1 MESEL
6 RPLLLVHLTNG
17 STLGVWRAAGLFGRE
32 CGYLKDLAQSLDL
45 TLGIVSYGEAEE
57 HVDEEVLVLTRP
69 PYMPS
74 KVYSLCWPLVHLRY
88 LRHTKV
94 VRSNQAK
101 GAWVA
106 PVLRTLRLARIWN
119 GIVVFRS
126 GYRWAGGASR
136 SGRRMRHIISVL
148 ESASV
153 WTSDLA
159 YTASEDEAR
168 EYRAARWGLARKMMT
183 IPNWVADNPP
193 TREPNSGVITV
204 LGVGRVSKEKRP
216 DLFMAAAAANP
227 SLKFVWVG
235 GEPTDPVFRNA
246 PTNLTIVPRVSH
258 ERMATYFRGADVFL
272 SVSDYEGMPKAL
284 IEAAAAGCYLVG
296 RDTKGVGDLVEAL
309 GGTRCGA
316 SIEEIGDALRSL
328 ADRPAEMSSASAR
341 SAQEAL
347 RRYGRGSVLG
357 LEAATLTK
365 HMRSC
370 ARSKR
375 H

>member
-1 MESEL
+1 
-6 RPLLLVHLTNG
+6 
-17 STLGVWRAAGLFGRE
+17 
-32 CGYLKDLAQSLDL
+32 
-45 TLGIVSYGEAEE
+45 
-57 HVDEEVLVLTRP
+57 
-69 PYMPS
+69 
-74 KVYSLCWPLVHLRY
+74 
-88 LRHTKV
+88 
-94 VRSNQAK
+94 
-101 GAWVA
+101 
-106 PVLRTLRLARIWN
+106 
-119 GIVVFRS
+119 
-126 GYRWAGGASR
+126 
-136 SGRRMRHIISVL
+136 
-148 ESASV
+148 
-153 WTSDLA
+153 
-159 YTASEDEAR
+159 
-168 EYRAARWGLARKMMT
+168 MT